1 MGLFSARPEEPTV
14 WAGLPSEPVPD
25 RSEAE
30 SLAAQVESA
39 DSLAFLG
46 TAIES
51 VVVPVV
57 PIVEVAQTAVDPAE
71 GDPPE

>member
-1 MGLFSARPEEPTV
+1 MGLFSARPEEPTE

-30 SLAAQVESA
+30 SLADQVESS

-46 TAIES
+46 TTIES
-51 VVVPVV
+51 VVIPVV
-57 PIVEVAQTAVDPAE
+57 PIVEVAQTTVESAE
-71 GDPPE
+71 GDPLG

>member
-1 MGLFSARPEEPTV
+1 
-14 WAGLPSEPVPD
+14 VPD

-51 VVVPVV
+51 VVIPVV